1 MSIGVGEDREVMR
14 PLDHDGNYSPG
25 ARGCHRGHM
34 EVLNVQNAKPGYRY
48 YYPRT
53 DPSSIQRALRR
64 GWEPVKLT
72 DPERMG
78 EEKRAD
84 LAAAGL
90 DSTMTRT
97 DIVLCRMP
105 DARYRE
111 LREQLDQ
118 LSEGTK
124 SDGSSEYL
132 ERGRSLQETHGQGEP
147 IYFRS
152 AGHGFRHI
160 GTSKS

>member
-1 MSIGVGEDREVMR
+1 MTVSVGESREVMR
-14 PLDHDGNYSPG
+14 PLDHKGDYTPG

-34 EVLNVQNAKPGYRY
+34 EVLNVPNARPGHRY
-48 YYPRT
+48 YYHRT

-64 GWEPVKLT
+64 GWEPVRMD

-90 DSTMTRT
+90 DSTLTRN

-105 DARYRE
+105 DWRYRE
-111 LREQLDQ
+111 QREQLDK
-118 LSEGTK
+118 LSEGGR

-132 ERGRSLQETHGQGEP
+132 ERGRSLQERVGSSEP
-147 IYFRS
+147 LYFRS
-152 AGHGFRHI
+152 PGHGFRHTEQ
-160 GTSKS
+160 GK

>member
-1 MSIGVGEDREVMR
+1 MSIGVGESREVMR
-14 PLDHDGNYSPG
+14 PLDQSGNYSPG

-34 EVLNVQNAKPGYRY
+34 EVLNVKNAKPGFHY
-48 YYPRT
+48 YYART
-53 DPSSIQRALRR
+53 DPSSIERSLRR
-64 GWEPVKLT
+64 GWEFVKLT

-90 DSTMTRT
+90 DATMTRN

-105 DARYRE
+105 DSRYRE
-111 LREQLDQ
+111 LREQINR
-118 LSEGTK
+118 LSEGTR

-147 IYFRS
+147 IYFKSR
-152 AGHGFRHI
+152 GHGFRHI
-160 GTSKS
+160 E